1 MQIFVIGSLNID
13 DVYHVPHF
21 TRPGESVKTTSYE
34 VFPGGR
40 GLNQAIAVA
49 RAGGDAH
56 LGGSLGPDGLWLR
69 ELAEQEGIETSRLH
83 LSHSPSGRAIIQ
95 VNPAGENS
103 IIVHPGAN
111 GEITGQHVAGFL
123 SGGQPGDFLLLQN
136 DSSGVPEAIRQANE
150 IGMTVLYNAAA
161 YTDDVPS
168 YPLELLDI
176 LIVNETEGE
185 ALTGESEPEAITTR
199 LRELYPN
206 TEIVLTLGE
215 HGCRYVGKAAELSI
229 PAPNV
234 SPVDTTAA
242 GDTFIGYFAVARSE
256 GAPIA
261 TALEHAVRAA
271 SLSVT
276 RPGAATSIP
285 KRDEIPSG

>member
-1 MQIFVIGSLNID
+1 MQLFVIGSLNID

-21 TRPGESVKTTSYE
+21 ATAGESVKTLDYE

-49 RAGGDAH
+49 RAGGEAH

-69 ELAEQEGIETSRLH
+69 ELAEKEGIDTSRLQV
-83 LSHSPSGRAIIQ
+83 SDTPNGRAIIQ
-95 VNPAGENS
+95 VNPQGENS

-111 GEITGQHVAGFL
+111 GEITGEHVEGFL

-136 DSSGVPEAIRQANE
+136 DSSGVPEAMRYAKQQ
-150 IGMTVLYNAAA
+150 GVMVLYNAAP
-161 YTDDVPS
+161 YTEEVKTF
-168 YPLELLDI
+168 PLELLDY

-185 ALTGESEPEAITTR
+185 ALSGESDPAAMTKR

-215 HGCRYVGKAAELSI
+215 HGCRYSGKNEELCL
-229 PAPNV
+229 PAPAV
-234 SPVDTTAA
+234 KPVDTTGA
-242 GDTFIGYFAVARSE
+242 GDTFIGYFAVALSQ
-256 GAPIA
+256 GKPIVSSIELA
-261 TALEHAVRAA
+261 IQAA

-285 KRDEIPSG
+285 RRDEVAT